1 MNERVK
7 KSPVQRSRPN
17 RATGQIL
24 PQDIVS
30 VLIVARKKG
39 KGNEKKPEYKII
51 WVTPPDPVKL
61 GTIMGEI
68 YARGRGLEFVG
79 LVPNGKDSGGAK

>member
-1 MNERVK
+1 MKGHK

-39 KGNEKKPEYKII
+39 KGNEKKARVQDY
-51 WVTPPDPVKL
+51 L
-61 GTIMGEI
+61 GH
-68 YARGRGLEFVG
+68 A
-79 LVPNGKDSGGAK
+79 P

>member
-1 MNERVK
+1 MTRWSVTTFLAAQIERK
-7 KSPVQRSRPN
+7 AIS
-17 RATGQIL
+17 T
-24 PQDIVS
+24 
-30 VLIVARKKG
+30 
-39 KGNEKKPEYKII
+39 EYKII